1 VHVLLDQQ
9 HPGTGG
15 RRVLAYLGDDGTD
28 VALTGTTAD
37 SPEGIL

>member
-1 VHVLLDQQ
+1 M
-9 HPGTGG
+9 PIIA
-15 RRVLAYLGDDGTD
+15 AYLGDDGSD